1 MRWTK
6 PSFFLP
12 QFHWPLAKPSNGSF
26 VLGFSPL
33 LTYPEIKKKCGFST
47 GGVESAEKKT
57 FWGFLGPFYQLF
69 FFFCLESTTVLVHT
83 SILASS
89 LPFPGMN
96 ARVLLKIDFRAGG
109 RGFYRR
115 PTHFWGFLRV

>member
-12 QFHWPLAKPSNGSF
+12 QFRCPLAKPSNGSF

-69 FFFCLESTTVLVHT
+69 FFFLWRVPPFWF
-83 SILASS
+83 IL
-89 LPFPGMN
+89 
-96 ARVLLKIDFRAGG
+96 R
-109 RGFYRR
+109 
-115 PTHFWGFLRV
+115 FLRPVSLSLG